1 MDMRTVVLTIE
12 VDTVLSVEELKD
24 LQALVFGRMRSDSY
38 ADKHRMTIKHHMPAG
53 VNHDVRGVIKQ
64 VQANV
69 VKGKPKA
76 EKKKSSS
83 KSKAKKTKGSKD
95 EPVAAAG

>member
-69 VKGKPKA
+69 VKGSKA
-76 EKKKSSS
+76 KKEKKGSS
-83 KSKAKKTKGSKD
+83 KSKAKKTKAPK
-95 EPVAAAG
+95 EEAAVAAG

>member
-69 VKGKPKA
+69 VKGKAKK
-76 EKKKSSS
+76 EKGSS
-83 KSKAKKTKGSKD
+83 KSKAKKTKAKKE
-95 EPVAAAG
+95 EPAAAAAG